1 MGLFSKTVDYN
12 SILEKVLDGKRF
24 SSNIKSLLLSMIYKV
39 EISYSD
45 YAKVKC
51 LSKTKD
57 EFIMYIISN
66 IEEYFENVKT
76 VEPDSEKAA
85 ILRKNKVS
93 AITNEL
99 EKSVLSYP
107 TESAL
112 LYAISDIESKYF
124 YIENYIFKKEL
135 QQLLVEGSNLDV
147 LEVLEDFTGWSW
159 NPKSVFQ
166 KNYIAN
172 LIYQNL
178 IIMFGMEFI
187 DNCKNSQTKQ
197 YDIIKNLKTYYREYY
212 NKLTILLYIISKNKK
227 IDSILEKDIQE
238 LKQFSDPQKFLA
250 KNKSRIEAIQKKVDK
265 MNFVLENEKTLNKSF
280 LIKNSKLPEDKKF
293 KTVYAYGKAL
303 KKEKETYENQI
314 IELKKYDNPTKIV
327 LYKNQHDLYKEM
339 LESEKTLE
347 DAIIELQQSFIKI
360 IYKKVK
366 EINSRDDF
374 ISLIYK
380 IRYYRNIFI
389 SKNKA
394 IKDYKVLEDD
404 INKILK
410 KIVTYGVEKE
420 FMKMVSMNVA
430 LNYKILIPCLDSKS
444 MELEELRI
452 SLDVA
457 RKNIF
462 VEVFENKTFEKRFDI
477 TFTVDNPEIAI
488 KKKKAV
494 KIFT

>member
-45 YAKVKC
+45 YAKVKS

-57 EFIMYIISN
+57 EFIMYLIRN

-76 VEPDSEKAA
+76 VEPDSEKAS
-85 ILRKNKVS
+85 ILRRNKVS

-124 YIENYIFKKEL
+124 YIENYIFKREL
-135 QQLLVEGSNLDV
+135 QQLLVDGSNLDV

-159 NPKSVFQ
+159 NPKSVFH

-197 YDIIKNLKTYYREYY
+197 YDIIKNLKTYYRDYY
-212 NKLTILLYIISKNKK
+212 NKLTMLLYVISKNKK
-227 IDSILEKDIQE
+227 IDSVLEKDIQE
-238 LKQFSDPQKFLA
+238 LKQFNDVQKFLD
-250 KNKSRIEAIQKKVDK
+250 KNKAKMEVIQKKVDR
-265 MNFVLENEKTLNKSF
+265 MNLVLGNEKTLNKSF

-293 KTVYAYGKAL
+293 DTVYSYGKAL
-303 KKEKETYENQI
+303 KKEKEELEKQI
-314 IELKKYDNPTKIV
+314 IELKKYDNPTKIII
-327 LYKNQHDLYKEM
+327 YKNQYDLYKEM
-339 LESEKTLE
+339 LESDKTIE
-347 DAIIELQQSFIKI
+347 EAIIELQQSFIKI

-366 EINSRDDF
+366 EINSREDF

-410 KIVTYGVEKE
+410 KLVTYGVEKE
-420 FMKMVSMNVA
+420 FMKMVSMNVS
-430 LNYKILIPCLDSKS
+430 LNSKILIPCLDSKS

-488 KKKKAV
+488 KRKKAV

>member
-1 MGLFSKTVDYN
+1 MSLFSKTVDYN
-12 SILEKVLDGKRF
+12 LILEKVLDSKRF
-24 SSNIKSLLLSMIYKV
+24 SSNVKSLLLSMIYKV

-45 YAKVKC
+45 YAKVKN

-57 EFIMYIISN
+57 EFIMYLIRN
-66 IEEYFENVKT
+66 IDEYFERVKT
-76 VEPDSEKAA
+76 VEPDSENAS
-85 ILRKNKVS
+85 ILKKHKVS

-135 QQLLVEGSNLDV
+135 QQLLVDGSNLDV

-159 NPKSVFQ
+159 NPKSVFE
-166 KNYIAN
+166 KNYLAN

-178 IIMFGMEFI
+178 IMMFGLEFM
-187 DNCKNSQTKQ
+187 DNCKNSQSKQ
-197 YDIIKNLKTYYREYY
+197 FDIIKNLKTYYRDYY

-227 IDSILEKDIQE
+227 IDQVLEKNIEE
-238 LKQFSDPQKFLA
+238 LKQFKDVQKFIE
-250 KNKSRIEAIQKKVDK
+250 KNKSKIETLQKKLDK
-265 MNFVLENEKTLNKSF
+265 MNLVLNNEKTLNKSF
-280 LIKNSKLPEDKKF
+280 LIKNSKLPEEKKF
-293 KTVYAYGKAL
+293 KTVYSYIKAL
-303 KKEKETYENQI
+303 EKEKEEIEKQI
-314 IELKKYDNPTKIV
+314 INLKQYDNVNKI
-327 LYKNQHDLYKEM
+327 LAYKNQYDLYIEM
-339 LESEKTLE
+339 LENDKTLE
-347 DAIIELQQSFIKI
+347 VAVIELQQSFIKI
-360 IYKKVK
+360 MYKKVK
-366 EINSRDDF
+366 EINSRADF

-394 IKDYKVLEDD
+394 IKDYKVLEED

-420 FMKMVSMNVA
+420 YMKMISMNVA
-430 LNYKILIPCLDSKS
+430 LNSKIIIPCLDSKS
-444 MELEELRI
+444 MELEELRLT
-452 SLDVA
+452 LDVV